1 MNILLLQN
9 IIECKYIDIY
19 YNWKIWN
26 KAFVASKN
34 HLYSTNFY
42 YINEFMR
49 NWYYISKNFIKWNE
63 EYYRIKKSS
72 NNNQS
77 YKFRTLLTIRLFKKL
92 INKIFINTSYIYL
105 SRIIFLVSY

>member
-1 MNILLLQN
+1 M
-9 IIECKYIDIY
+9 
-19 YNWKIWN
+19 
-26 KAFVASKN
+26 
-34 HLYSTNFY
+34 
-42 YINEFMR
+42 
-49 NWYYISKNFIKWNE
+49 KWNE
-63 EYYRIKKSS
+63 EYYRIKKN